1 MQFRLLALLVALAP
15 FALADVQFTSPKGG
29 ATLPGGGSI
38 TVEWKESGEAPSISD
53 LKSYQLFLC
62 AGGNDDATILQLT
75 AITTSGT
82 FTAGNKALGTI
93 GIGVGASTI
102 KNAYFFKMISV
113 AAEGG
118 QVINYSNRFSLT
130 GMTGTFP
137 EVYADAAKAVS
148 GTDGPPTVNQVA
160 NNANPAQPVDASAYN
175 VPYTLQTGLT
185 KFAPMQPIPPTKI
198 TKNKATPQFPTSA
211 VTFAKTFLDIP
222 KQVTTMTMSQT
233 FSVKSVENTVP
244 AAAMPSDDM
253 AKFLARWKD

>member
-1 MQFRLLALLVALAP
+1 MQFRLLALLAALAP
-15 FALADVQFTSPKGG
+15 FALADVQFTVPKAGGSMPGG
-29 ATLPGGGSI
+29 AI
-38 TVEWKESGEAPSISD
+38 TVEWKESGNSPSLTD

-82 FTAGNKALGTI
+82 FTAGNKAIGTI

-113 AAEGG
+113 ATEGG
-118 QVINYSNRFSLT
+118 QVINYSDRFSLT

-137 EVYADAAKAVS
+137 DAYAAAAKAVT

-160 NNANPAQPVDASAYN
+160 DGANPAQPVDPSAYN

-185 KFAPMQPIPPTKI
+185 KFAPMQPVPPTKI
-198 TKNKATPQFPTSA
+198 TKKNASPQYPTSA
-211 VTFAKTFLDIP
+211 VTFAKTFLPTP
-222 KQVTTMTMSQT
+222 KQVTTQTMSQT
-233 FSVKSVENTVP
+233 FSVKSMENSAP
-244 AAAMPSDDM
+244 AAPMPSDDM
-253 AKFLARWKD
+253 AKFLRRWKD